1 MSNSVVAIVQARMG
15 STRLPGKSMKLLAGK
30 PLLQRVIERIKKAE
44 KINEIILAIPDT
56 SENLVLEELG
66 KKLDIKVYKG
76 SENDLVNR
84 YVNAAKL
91 VKSDFVVRIPADN
104 PVPQGSEIDRIINH
118 HLQLGRPGFS
128 SNLAEIFQSGYPDGI
143 GAEIFDTSY
152 LDEIKN
158 DFSRPDKREH
168 VHLNFFNYTTQ
179 TEVDENWCPVSTIKC
194 PSNFA
199 RPDLVLDVNTGE
211 QFIFMS
217 KLYEY
222 LYPRNP
228 SFGIEEIVE
237 WYDNHY
243 MINPRIEN

>member
-1 MSNSVVAIVQARMG
+1 VSNSVVAIVQARMG

-84 YVNAAKL
+84 YVNAARL

-104 PVPQGSEIDRIINH
+104 PVPQDSEIDRIINH

-158 DFSRPDKREH
+158 DFSTPDKREH

-179 TEVDENWCPVSTIKC
+179 SVVDENWCPVSTIKC

-199 RPDLVLDVNTGE
+199 RPDLVLDVNTHE

-228 SFGIEEIVE
+228 SFGIEAIVE

-243 MINPRIEN
+243 VKNPGIEN